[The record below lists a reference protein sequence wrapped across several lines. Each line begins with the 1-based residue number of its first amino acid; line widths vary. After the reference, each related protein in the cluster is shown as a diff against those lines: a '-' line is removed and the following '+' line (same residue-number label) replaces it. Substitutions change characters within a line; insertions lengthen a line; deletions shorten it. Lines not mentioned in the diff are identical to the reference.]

1 MPPVI
6 CKVTV
11 RKGPKKLR
19 PNMCDVSVKRERD
32 TLPIIKAFSPD
43 AISDVLVQ
51 LGLTQ
56 AQAEAKAQSLN
67 QDQSVTFELSIESN
81 ILAKL
86 GL

>member
-1 MPPVI
+1 MY
-6 CKVTV
+6 
-11 RKGPKKLR
+11 
-19 PNMCDVSVKRERD
+19 DVSVERETD
-32 TLPIIKAFSPD
+32 TLPTIKAFSPD